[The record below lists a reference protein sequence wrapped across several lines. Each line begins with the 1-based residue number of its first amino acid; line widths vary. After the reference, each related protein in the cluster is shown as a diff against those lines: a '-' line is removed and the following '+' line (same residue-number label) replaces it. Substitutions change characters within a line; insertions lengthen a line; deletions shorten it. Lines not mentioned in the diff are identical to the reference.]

1 MDVRGRAI
9 LMPGKKMV
17 LELEPQANAGQQ
29 PGTPPE
35 PEVVI
40 RQIAD
45 GTLLVHPSKATIT
58 ARRIQMQSATSSVA
72 FNSWLVPMV
81 GGLVKLKPS
90 CCSGF

>member
-29 PGTPPE
+29 PDTPPE

-45 GTLLVHPSKATIT
+45 GTFHHRPSDPDANLQHPA
-58 ARRIQMQSATSSVA
+58 
-72 FNSWLVPMV
+72 WLSTRGWCQWWVDW
-81 GGLVKLKPS
+81 
-90 CCSGF
+90 